1 MKTAREADISTEY
14 KDGMM
19 KKLGRLT
26 GGKVARNA
34 FWLIGARV
42 YHMVI
47 NLVVTLLMARYLG
60 PANYGLI
67 NYAASFAAMFT
78 SVCTL
83 GISSIL
89 VNELIHGENRG
100 QLLGSGI
107 GLRLCSSLLSVVTI
121 VALAWALNPEEPA
134 TVWVVLI
141 YSTTLVFQS
150 FDSINCWYQAN
161 LQSKVTAK
169 ISIAGYTAAAVY
181 RIWLLMTRKNVY
193 WFAASH
199 AVEFALVAVLLLWS
213 YRRDAPRD
221 QKLRFSPA
229 AGRGLLGKSYHFILS
244 GMMVAVYGQ
253 MDRIMLKSMIDE
265 TSVGYYSAA
274 AAITSMWPF
283 VLSAIIESTKPVILE
298 KYGQDTSSFHRHLI
312 RLYGA
317 IVYIS
322 FAAAVGITLLAEP
335 LIDIMYGQAYMGARW
350 ALCILCWDTAF
361 SYLGVARSIWM
372 VPNGKQKYEKYIAG
386 SGAVCNLILNAV
398 MIPLWGVNGAAAATL
413 LTQIFTNFIV
423 GFFFREIRENNFLIL
438 KAFCFWK
445 YLR

>member
-1 MKTAREADISTEY
+1 M
-14 KDGMM
+14 
-19 KKLGRLT
+19 
-26 GGKVARNA
+26 ARNA

-42 YHMVI
+42 YHMVV
-47 NLVVTLLMARYLG
+47 NLVVSLLMARYLG
-60 PANYGLI
+60 PSNYGLI
-67 NYAASFAAMFT
+67 NYAASFTAMFT

-83 GISSIL
+83 GISGIL
-89 VNELIHGENRG
+89 VNELIHGEDQG
-100 QLLGSGI
+100 ELLGSSI

-121 VALAWALNPEEPA
+121 VALALALNPGEPD

-169 ISIAGYTAAAVY
+169 IGAAGYTAAAVY
-181 RIWLLMTRKNVY
+181 RIWLLVTRRSVY

-199 AVEFALVAVLLLWS
+199 VVEYALVAVLLLIA
-213 YRRDAPRD
+213 YRRDAGRAR
-221 QKLRFSPA
+221 KLRFSMA
-229 AGRGLLGKSYHFILS
+229 AGRGILGKSYHFILS

-265 TSVGYYSAA
+265 TSVGFYSAA

-283 VLSAIIESTKPVILE
+283 VISAIIESTKPVILE
-298 KYGQDTSSFHRHLI
+298 KHGQDMRLFHRYLI

-317 IVYIS
+317 VMYIS
-322 FAAAVGITLLAEP
+322 FGAAVGITLLSKP
-335 LIDIMYGQAYMGARW
+335 IIYLLYGEAYLDARGV
-350 ALCILCWDTAF
+350 LCILCWDTAF

-398 MIPLWGVNGAAAATL
+398 LIPVWGVNGAAVATL
-413 LTQIFTNFIV
+413 VTQIFTNFIV

-438 KAFCFWK
+438 KAFRFWR
-445 YLR
+445 YLK